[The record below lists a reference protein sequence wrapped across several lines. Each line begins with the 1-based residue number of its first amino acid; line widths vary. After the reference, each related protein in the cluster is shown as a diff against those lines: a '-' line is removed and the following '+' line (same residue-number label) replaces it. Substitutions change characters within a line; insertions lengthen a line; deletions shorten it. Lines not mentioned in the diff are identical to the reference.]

1 MALLDDTDRHLV
13 TLLLGDGR
21 MSYQELARAVHL
33 SPNSTAD
40 RVRRLQ
46 SSGIIRGVHA
56 VLDLDRLGRHL
67 LALTDLKL
75 KDSVDRTDFERD
87 LAGVIPVLSAVHT
100 TGEYDYQL
108 MVATTGT
115 ADLEIVVD
123 DLRRLGAREI
133 QSRIVLGRVAMDPA
147 RLLGPAA

>member
-1 MALLDDTDRHLV
+1 MPLLDDTDRQLV

-46 SSGIIRGVHA
+46 TSGVISGVHA
-56 VLDLDRLGRHL
+56 SLDLARLGRHL

-75 KDSVDRTDFERD
+75 KDSVDRLDFERD

-108 MVATTGT
+108 TVATTGT

-133 QSRIVLGRVAMDPA
+133 QSRIVLGRVHLDPA
-147 RLLGPAA
+147 RLLGAPG

>member
-1 MALLDDTDRHLV
+1 MDDIDRQLV
-13 TLLLGDGR
+13 SLLLRDGR
-21 MSYQELARAVHL
+21 MTFQELAREVHL

-46 SSGIIRGVHA
+46 TTGVVSGVHA
-56 VLDLDRLGRHL
+56 RLDLARLGRTL
-67 LALTDLKL
+67 IALTDLKL
-75 KDSVDRTDFERD
+75 RDSVDRLDFERD
-87 LAGVIPVLSAVHT
+87 LAMVVPVLSAVHT

-108 MVATTGT
+108 TVATTGT

-133 QSRIVLGRVAMDPA
+133 QSRIVLGQVGLDPA
-147 RLLGPAA
+147 RLLAASG